1 MAPET
6 SQKRK
11 RLPFKPPSWQAP
23 GGEASSSA
31 TPKMAKSKDSTRRK
45 SGNSSA
51 LAKSKA
57 GKKSTTSRETRAVSV
72 SSESDLSV
80 QEIPDGEVSGSESP
94 DRLRSPSE
102 EPDYILAEI
111 VTNDRVRNIESG
123 EPAIPEKL
131 LTKLLHHHFQS
142 EKTRI
147 AQDAN
152 GVVAKYI
159 DIFVREALARAAYE
173 KTQGQG
179 NADAGGGGR
188 SVADG
193 FLEVE
198 DLEKLAPQLLMD
210 F

>member
-1 MAPET
+1 MAPEML
-6 SQKRK
+6 QKRK
-11 RLPFKPPSWQAP
+11 RLPFKPPSRQTA
-23 GGEASSSA
+23 GGEASTSA
-31 TPKMAKSKDSTRRK
+31 TPKTTRTKDSTRRQ
-45 SGNSSA
+45 SGSSSA
-51 LAKSKA
+51 MSKSKA
-57 GKKSTTSRETRAVSV
+57 GQKSRETRAASI
-72 SSESDLSV
+72 SSESGSSV
-80 QEIPDGEVSGSESP
+80 QEISDAEGSSTESP
-94 DRLRSPSE
+94 DRPRSPSE

-111 VTNDRVRNIESG
+111 VTNDRARNIETG

-131 LTKLLHHHFQS
+131 LTKLLHHHFQN

-152 GVVAKYI
+152 AVVAKYI